1 MRQKVGE
8 RWTKAQALGQRVNF
22 PYCVMAKVKGSWL
35 VARNRLQVS
44 KERLCPSL
52 KPVPNKKKM
61 MRGHKDVSFFWIQDI
76 LCSVKSSKWKFPPQS
91 EEEQCKDFSF
101 GKHEDLPGDP
111 AGLSHQETM
120 CWEGAEKPWAKGSPG
135 LCSKSGRLRE
145 SSSSAVGP
153 KDRAWGASSQGSLS
167 RAATPSNR

>member
-44 KERLCPSL
+44 KGRLCPSL

-61 MRGHKDVSFFWIQDI
+61 MRGHKDVFFFWIQDI
-76 LCSVKSSKWKFPPQS
+76 PCSVKSSKWKFPPQS

-111 AGLSHQETM
+111 AESRSKPSGDHVLRRRREALSQRQS
-120 CWEGAEKPWAKGSPG
+120 WALLKVR
-135 LCSKSGRLRE
+135 KIERE
-145 SSSSAVGP
+145 
-153 KDRAWGASSQGSLS
+153 
-167 RAATPSNR
+167 